1 MIQAPFWETV
11 SQFKLYIKVQN
22 IPPSPPSQLQ
32 LDIILGSSLAFAQ
45 FLFIGI
51 FVFLF
56 CKEEVVVEGEDYFL
70 DQVPGILT
78 RYSYDDLQAMTKNF
92 NNKLGGGGFGTV
104 FEGTLINNTKVAV
117 KRLDGF
123 GQIKKSFL
131 AEVMTIGN
139 IHHFNLVRL
148 KIGRASCRERVSPYV

>member
-78 RYSYDDLQAMTKNF
+78 RYSYDDLQVMTKNF

-104 FEGTLINNTKVAV
+104 FEGTLINNTK
-117 KRLDGF
+117 
-123 GQIKKSFL
+123 
-131 AEVMTIGN
+131 
-139 IHHFNLVRL
+139 
-148 KIGRASCRERVSPYV
+148 SCSEAT